1 MRKKFKIISFL
12 ISQSVVKS
20 IEKDQR
26 KLPLEFLACNSLRL
40 GVRNQGKYKKKK
52 ESLNLIK

>member
-26 KLPLEFLACNSLRL
+26 KLPLEFIACNSLRL
-40 GVRNQGKYKKKK
+40 GLGIKENTKKKK
-52 ESLNLIK
+52 SLNLIK